1 MAGEQEPLEL
11 ESEMRRW
18 RHALHRRPETAFQEF
33 ETSRFIMARLDEMN
47 VSYTTGLA
55 GTGIVAQIGDGRAPR
70 IGLRAD
76 IDALDVQEVADL
88 PHASTIDGKMHAC
101 GHDGHTAMLLGAARI
116 LSRARSLTGT
126 VFLIFQPAE
135 EFEAGARK
143 MIEDGLF
150 ERFPVS
156 AVFGL
161 HNWPGMEVGQAAIS
175 SGPVMAGS
183 GSFEIIIKGMG
194 THAGMPHT
202 GTDQILAA
210 ARLIES
216 AQGIASRE
224 IDPAEPAAI
233 SFTKIHGGATFNVIP
248 ESVQLG
254 GTIRALSAT
263 SLAEIRQRL
272 EHHAHTVGQLFG
284 VDVTLAFALGY
295 PATVNHPRYTTL
307 AAKAAREVLG
317 DLNVGDQMPPSMGS
331 EDFAFMLEQRP
342 GAYIWLGAG
351 KNRAGLHSPNYDFN
365 DALLPIGAAYW
376 VRLAEL
382 ALEQERGSA

>member
-1 MAGEQEPLEL
+1 MEQELLEL
-11 ESEMRRW
+11 ESEMREW
-18 RHALHRRPETAFQEF
+18 RHTLHRHPETAFQEF
-33 ETSRFIMARLDEMN
+33 QTSRFIMARLDEMN
-47 VSYTTGLA
+47 ISYTTGLA
-55 GTGIVAQIGDGRAPR
+55 GTGVVAKIGDGHAPR

-76 IDALDVQEVADL
+76 IDALNIQEATDL
-88 PHASTIDGKMHAC
+88 PYASTIDGKMHAC

-116 LSRARSLTGT
+116 LSRSKSLPGT
-126 VFLIFQPAE
+126 VYFIFQPAE

-161 HNWPGMEVGQAAIS
+161 HNWPGIEVGWAAVS

-183 GSFEIIIKGMG
+183 GSFEIDIAGMG

-210 ARLIES
+210 ARMIES
-216 AQGIASRE
+216 VQGIVSRE
-224 IDPAEPAAI
+224 INPAEPAAI
-233 SFTKIHGGATFNVIP
+233 SFTKIHGGATFNAIP
-248 ESVQLG
+248 ENVELA
-254 GTIRALSAT
+254 GTIRAFSAT

-272 EHHAHTVGQLFG
+272 EHHACAIGQQFG
-284 VDVTLAFALGY
+284 VNVTLTYTPGY
-295 PATVNHPRYTTL
+295 PATVNHPRYATL
-307 AAKAAREVLG
+307 AALAASEVLG
-317 DLNVGDQMPPSMGS
+317 DLHVGDQTPPSMGS
-331 EDFAFMLEQRP
+331 EDFAFMLEQQP

-365 DALLPIGAAYW
+365 DDLLPLGAAYW
-376 VRLAEL
+376 VKLAEL
-382 ALEQERGSA
+382 VLEREGASA